1 MKDNREFCLGNFTVE
16 PGKKKS
22 GFLRIGGEF
31 QLPATILH
39 GEQPGKTVLIT
50 AGIHAEE
57 YVGIQSALELSEM
70 LKVQKIAG
78 TVVIVKV
85 VNRKAFELRS
95 GSDSHEDGKNLNR
108 VFPGNREGTW
118 SERLAYTIEKEL
130 LSIADYYIDLHSG
143 DSYEQL
149 TPYVYYAGAAAKE
162 VVEQSREMA
171 QQADVPYMVGSNVAM
186 GGCYNYAASLG
197 IPSILL
203 ERGQM
208 GGWTKEESHSTRR
221 DVRNIL
227 CHLGIYQGEKDYR
240 NYYPLEVKDLCYQA
254 ANEQGLW
261 YPCKKPGDMIQQGD
275 MLGVIKDYEGKILE
289 VCKAEYGGVILYQ
302 TGSLQVQESGSVIAY
317 GRISRE
323 SDSRKERIA
332 GYWSKRSDSFQ
343 AQRRAELHSSM
354 ADRWLLEIQKYLP
367 QRKLKI
373 LDVGCGS
380 GFFTILLGKQGH
392 EVLGTDLT
400 PDMIEKSRELAKEEG
415 VDCKFEIMDAENL
428 DFPDETFDVVISR
441 NLTWTLPDAGHAYEE
456 WCRVL
461 KKGGILLN
469 FDANYGS
476 SNFADTSHLPENH
489 THNQVGMDMMQECE
503 EIKKQLPISSYIRPA
518 WDVET
523 LGNLGIL
530 ELSLDLGVGK
540 RIYIEKDE
548 FYNPVPI
555 FTLCGK
561 KGRVKK

>member
-118 SERLAYTIEKEL
+118 SERLAYAIEKEL

-400 PDMIEKSRELAKEEG
+400 PDMIEKSRELAKEVG

-503 EIKKQLPISSYIRPA
+503 EIKRQLPISSYIRPA
-518 WDVET
+518 WDIET

-561 KGRVKK
+561 KEE